1 MEMQSESNEVRA
13 EWLDYPSAERYSGL
27 SRTTLWRLVKS
38 ERLPA
43 ARVGRSVRISR
54 QALDEFMQASA
65 QQLRLF

>member
-1 MEMQSESNEVRA
+1 MQSESNEVRP

-27 SRTTLWRLVKS
+27 SRTTLWRLVKTK
-38 ERLPA
+38 RLPA

-65 QQLRLF
+65 RQLKLF